1 VGNRKIL
8 GESLALKSLQL
19 DDIDLKIIKE
29 LHENAKQT
37 YRELSD
43 KLGLA
48 IGTIYNRI
56 RKLEENGVIRNY
68 TINIDYSKLG
78 YDLTAIIMMQVEGP
92 YIIKIEKQLAEFEE
106 VMSVYDITGE
116 FDIAV
121 IAKFMDREHL
131 NKFIKDILTMPH
143 IKRTVTSIVLSI
155 VKENFKQ

>member
-131 NKFIKDILTMPH
+131 NKFIKGILTMPH

>member
-1 VGNRKIL
+1 MGNSEIF
-8 GESLALKSLQL
+8 GESLALKSVEL
-19 DDIDLKIIKE
+19 DEIDIKIIKE
-29 LHENAKQT
+29 LQKNAKQT

-56 RKLEENGVIRNY
+56 KKLEENGVIRNF
-68 TINIDYSKLG
+68 TINLDYSKLG

-92 YIIKIEKQLAEFEE
+92 YIIEIEKRLANYEE

-121 IAKFMDREHL
+121 IAKFVDREHL
-131 NKFIKDILTMPH
+131 NKFIKGILTMPH
-143 IKRTVTSIVLSI
+143 IKRTVTSIALSV

>member
-1 VGNRKIL
+1 MGNRKIL

-131 NKFIKDILTMPH
+131 NKFIKGILTMPH

>member
-1 VGNRKIL
+1 M
-8 GESLALKSLQL
+8 KSVEL
-19 DDIDLKIIKE
+19 DEIDIKIIKE
-29 LHENAKQT
+29 LQKNAKQT

-56 RKLEENGVIRNY
+56 KKLEENGVIRNF
-68 TINIDYSKLG
+68 TINLDYSKLG

-92 YIIKIEKQLAEFEE
+92 YIIEIEKRLANYEE

-121 IAKFMDREHL
+121 IAKFVDREHL
-131 NKFIKDILTMPH
+131 NKFIKGILTMPH
-143 IKRTVTSIVLSI
+143 IKRTVTSIALSV